1 MTIRKRMKV
10 EHEGVLELHDPELRA
25 GAEVEVLVEMEPV
38 REKEPLGEPACT
50 DEERKPLWQQIVE
63 IGAAVPREEW
73 AKVPRDFSMQTDH
86 YLYGGPRREE

>member
-10 EHEGVLELHDPELRA
+10 EQEGVLQLHDPELRA
-25 GAEVEVLVEMEPV
+25 GAEVEVSVEVEPV
-38 REKEPLGEPACT
+38 REEKPLVEAT
-50 DEERKPLWQQIVE
+50 REDEVRKPLWQRIVE